1 MTASRKKKRPYA
13 PPSVVSSEAFERLA
27 LGCNGTA
34 DTARQKTR
42 GVRCST
48 QGAS

>member
-34 DTARQKTR
+34 DTGRAKSRVT
-42 GVRCST
+42 GCTT